1 VLTLANGHAASLEQ
15 VEAHVAPKHV
25 WDRVLTSLSRLA
37 MCPWA
42 LSWKEDMAMQK
53 CVVGGKVEIGR
64 ECWLLKVFK
73 LFVCESGAVMIV
85 RCDGERMTLRR
96 MRCCTH

>member
-1 VLTLANGHAASLEQ
+1 
-15 VEAHVAPKHV
+15 
-25 WDRVLTSLSRLA
+25 
-37 MCPWA
+37 
-42 LSWKEDMAMQK
+42 MAMQK

-73 LFVCESGAVMIV
+73 FFVCESGAVMIV